1 VAWTKWLGEE
11 KVEVEVEREDLQPLL
26 ATIN

>member
-11 KVEVEVEREDLQPLL
+11 KVEVEREDLQPLL